1 MHVGNIKKPI
11 KNEKNHFTIARTRSG
26 RSEELNCTTFS
37 RYAIFAGNI
46 IFVIVG
52 ICSLALGAWLRT
64 DSKFRDF
71 LGERYRQVVHEEFWN
86 APTLYLFSYQLI
98 VLGSALVVV
107 AVFGCCGTLQGSH
120 LLLGL
125 YGCGTMLMAAL
136 IIFCCVYLV
145 YAKDAIDVELSD
157 ALNYMVQ
164 HYYQGPS
171 IIQESLDRLQQAFR
185 CCGNAGCSDF
195 QIFRRDV
202 PRTCDIRCDGCQ
214 YRIMQALR
222 IGFSV
227 ALVVYALVVLT
238 LMCAGA
244 IAFHNCCNN
253 ENLAMTPTLEKVY
266 SSTKS
271 CIGHL
276 NNLKQQQPHCR
287 EGRKRQNEPQKE
299 NENL

>member
-1 MHVGNIKKPI
+1 MDYDKKNPSWLY
-11 KNEKNHFTIARTRSG
+11 KN
-26 RSEELNCTTFS
+26 L
-37 RYAIFAGNI
+37 
-46 IFVIVG
+46 
-52 ICSLALGAWLRT
+52 
-64 DSKFRDF
+64 
-71 LGERYRQVVHEEFWN
+71 
-86 APTLYLFSYQLI
+86 
-98 VLGSALVVV
+98 
-107 AVFGCCGTLQGSH
+107 
-120 LLLGL
+120 
-125 YGCGTMLMAAL
+125 
-136 IIFCCVYLV
+136 
-145 YAKDAIDVELSD
+145 
-157 ALNYMVQ
+157 
-164 HYYQGPS
+164 GPS

-185 CCGNAGCSDF
+185 CCGMTFGVLSCSNSLWIGNAGCSDF

-202 PRTCDIRCDGCQ
+202 PRTCDIRCDGCH

-253 ENLAMTPTLEKVY
+253 ENLAMTPTLEKVH

-276 NNLKQQQPHCR
+276 SNLKQQQPHCR
-287 EGRKRQNEPQKE
+287 EGRKRQNEPQEE